1 MVQRKGY
8 ELLKEKIPEFRS
20 PWKSIIIFVIW
31 LLLFLVCIIFFLWFD
46 GLVWYGALI
55 SQLIV
60 ALVCSAFA
68 YGHMKNA
75 KKYREKYRELAYRY
89 FFFHFIMPIFA
100 TWFACLCHP
109 LIIGGPT
116 LLPIWLAIIIGVFL
130 ISIRPLTTLHILKA
144 GFGNIGHGLGIYT
157 IFPEEGTRVF
167 SEIYS
172 YIRHPMYLGYFCA
185 ALALAFF
192 RNNILSLLT
201 ALIFLI
207 PVLVAVRLE
216 DKEMMERFGE
226 KHREYINNTGALFPR
241 KNIGKFFKLLFFFK
255 GDEQNV

>member
-8 ELLKEKIPEFRS
+8 ELLKEKVPEFRS
-20 PWKSIIIFVIW
+20 PWKSIIIFVIC

-60 ALVCSAFA
+60 ALVCSTFA

-109 LIIGGPT
+109 LLIGGPP

-172 YIRHPMYLGYFCA
+172 YIRHPIVPGLFLCC
-185 ALALAFF
+185 
-192 RNNILSLLT
+192 LSPG
-201 ALIFLI
+201 FL
-207 PVLVAVRLE
+207 
-216 DKEMMERFGE
+216 
-226 KHREYINNTGALFPR
+226 
-241 KNIGKFFKLLFFFK
+241 
-255 GDEQNV
+255 